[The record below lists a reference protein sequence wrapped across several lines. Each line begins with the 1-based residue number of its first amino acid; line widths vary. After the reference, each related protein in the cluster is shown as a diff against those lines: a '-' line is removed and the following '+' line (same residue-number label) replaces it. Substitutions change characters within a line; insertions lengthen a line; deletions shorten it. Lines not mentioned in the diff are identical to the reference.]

1 MKRHTGLHFLDVIGR
16 NHALFDAGRQLGH
29 SVHVYSIPTMQKTI
43 RNPVRVSGVG
53 LHTGC
58 EVSVELNPAPPGTG
72 IVFRRVDLQNFE
84 IEARRKWVSRVVL
97 ATTLMKRGVM
107 LSTVEHLL
115 SALYGF
121 GLDNLYVDIDSLEV
135 PILDGSSLPFIN
147 LLRKAGIEAQDAERT
162 YLAVE
167 KPIRLEEADKWIC
180 IEPYLGFHVTYDID
194 FDHPAIGC
202 QSFDGEITPEVY
214 AREVALAR
222 TFGFY
227 EEVEELLKKG
237 LIRGGSFENA
247 VVLDRTGIMNGELRL
262 PDEFVR
268 HKVLDLI
275 GDVSLCGLPLLGRI
289 RAFKAGHSLH
299 TNLATEISRAS
310 SKVKEI
316 KESELVEFGAVVNQ

>member
-1 MKRHTGLHFLDVIGR
+1 
-16 NHALFDAGRQLGH
+16 
-29 SVHVYSIPTMQKTI
+29 MQKTI
-43 RNPVRVSGVG
+43 QDPVRVSGVG

-58 EVSVELNPAPPGTG
+58 EVSLELRPAPPGTG
-72 IVFRRVDLQNFE
+72 IVFRRVDLQSFE
-84 IEARRKWVSRVVL
+84 IEARRQWVSRVVL

-115 SALYGF
+115 SAVYGF

-135 PILDGSSLPFIN
+135 PILDGSAFPFVN
-147 LLRKAGIEAQDAERT
+147 LLRQAGVVDQDAERT
-162 YLAVE
+162 YLVIE
-167 KPIRLEEADKWIC
+167 RPIRLEEADKWIC
-180 IEPYLGFHVTYDID
+180 IEPYSGFHVTYEID

-202 QSFDGEITPEVY
+202 QTFDGEITPEFY
-214 AREVALAR
+214 AREVALSR

-237 LIRGGSFENA
+237 LILGGSLENA
-247 VVLDRTGIMNGELRL
+247 VVLNKTGIMNGELRV

-275 GDVSLCGLPLLGRI
+275 GDVSLCGRPLLGRI

-299 TNLATEISRAS
+299 TNLATEISRAT
-310 SKVKEI
+310 SKVREV
-316 KESELVEFGAVVNQ
+316 KESELVEFGRAVNL